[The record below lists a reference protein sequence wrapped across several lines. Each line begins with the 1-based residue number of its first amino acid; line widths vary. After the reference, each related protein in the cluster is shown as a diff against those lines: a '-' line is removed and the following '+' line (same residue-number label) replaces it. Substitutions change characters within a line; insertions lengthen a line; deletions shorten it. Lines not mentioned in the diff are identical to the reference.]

1 MEYRINRRTGDKIS
15 IIGLGASSISQ
26 AGEKEG
32 IETLKMAFDNG
43 INYFDL
49 AGGDAECFPYYGEA
63 FENVRD
69 KYGQEARVGCVVPD
83 STIADEGVI
92 KSLTGIDIRIR
103 EAKDEKLMIR
113 IADELISDGYDI
125 IIGGGYLRAYCE
137 LHGIRFS
144 AIGLEDFAISRAV
157 NSAVSAAEADG

>member
-1 MEYRINRRTGDKIS
+1 MYNETENLKLCQGKNRFFQIIKGRKTIEKQGDLEMEYRTNRRTGDKIS

-49 AGGDAECFPYYGEA
+49 AGGDVECFPYYGEA

-69 KYGQEARVGCVVPD
+69 KVMYQIHFGANYETGSYGWTTNLEKIKK
-83 STIADEGVI
+83 SIAWQLEQLRTDYIDYGFIHCIDE
-92 KSLTGIDIRIR
+92 
-103 EAKDEKLMIR
+103 E
-113 IADELISDGYDI
+113 SDWN
-125 IIGGGYLRAYCE
+125 AYKKM
-137 LHGIRFS
+137 
-144 AIGLEDFAISRAV
+144 V
-157 NSAVSAAEADG
+157 Y